1 MKIIDRYILKSHLL
15 PFGFAFLT
23 IIFVLV
29 LQFFTIFGDRFIG
42 KGISFSSIIELILL
56 QSAWMVGL
64 AVPMAALVS
73 TVLTFSAL
81 TTTSEMTIFRASG
94 ISLFRTMFPMLV
106 AGLLL
111 SGLVER
117 FNNVVLPVANYYAQ
131 SKMLEMARTKPG
143 LGLTENA
150 FSTLVEGYSIFVRE
164 SDDKKKELRG
174 VVIYDTSKPEYS
186 IMVTA
191 EKGTLEFSPDYRYL
205 VMTLFRGE
213 IHEVKQDDLA
223 SYRKLD
229 FAKNRFI
236 IESSNLD
243 LTSSVRNRMRS
254 GNNELSAD
262 ELLMISNEFR
272 RRIAVSEKALVKRSE
287 TAVSRVAGEP
297 GEAVDVADEG
307 AQGAAKD
314 RDEAGRR
321 ISLQQE
327 EVKTM
332 EYNRKMLNRYMV
344 AYHKKYALSFACFV
358 FVLVGA
364 PLGVMARKGG
374 FGLGAAASLLFF
386 VIYWI
391 LMIFGENFA
400 ERGLV
405 GPFVGV
411 WLGNAFMI
419 VTGTSL
425 VVSLNGTVFR
435 SSR

>member
-94 ISLFRTMFPMLV
+94 ISLFRAMFPVLV

-164 SDDKKKELRG
+164 SDDKTKELRG

-243 LTSSVRNRMRS
+243 LTSSVKNRMRS

-297 GEAVDVADEG
+297 GEAVGVADEG
-307 AQGAAKD
+307 AQGAAKE

-321 ISLQQE
+321 ISLQKE

-364 PLGVMARKGG
+364 PLGIMARKGG